1 MDIQTVERKVR
12 SGLYET
18 PEDFEFDM
26 VLIFRNCEV
35 YHGTKKNE
43 HRVALGKF
51 GAKQFRKIFT
61 LRLRESDDPVVIVQS
76 PNNEVRKDS
85 KRMASPSSQNN
96 PPVKK
101 IKIENTTG
109 GVSKGKGAP
118 RISIAAAPI
127 SVPVEN
133 GGGQNTNRA
142 KSPKTPS
149 STLLKK
155 KSTDLPKVN
164 QPVPLHVA
172 IARVKEGFPLR
183 RPLKDLKDWEKA
195 CARFLKELLRHSW
208 ISAQKPKFIF
218 AVPVGDLFPVSQ
230 KDIGAELYV
239 CFAAPHVDLLTTR

>member
-51 GAKQFRKIFT
+51 GAKQFRKLFT
-61 LRLRESDDPVVIVQS
+61 LRLRASDDPVVVQS
-76 PNNEVRKDS
+76 PNEIRKDS

-183 RPLKDLKDWEKA
+183 RPLKDLQDWEKA

-239 CFAAPHVDLLTTR
+239 LLHLT